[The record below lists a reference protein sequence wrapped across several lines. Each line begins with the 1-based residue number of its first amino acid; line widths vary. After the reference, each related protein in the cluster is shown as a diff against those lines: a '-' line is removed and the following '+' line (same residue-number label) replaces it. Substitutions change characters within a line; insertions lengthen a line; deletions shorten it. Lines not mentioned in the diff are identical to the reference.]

1 MPDAGQNFTEMF
13 QKLGEQLKVPSFDMT
28 KIMEHHQKNIDAMG
42 RSWQAMASG
51 ATAVANKQREIFED
65 AIKDINEMAKD
76 YKPAG
81 SPQEIFAKQAEF
93 GKKTMEAAITNT
105 RDIAELVQKSTAEAF
120 KIVQDRMKESY
131 EEIRTTVE
139 KKM

>member
-51 ATAVANKQREIFED
+51 ATAVANKQREIFEG
-65 AIKDINEMAKD
+65 AMKEVAEMARD
-76 YKPAG
+76 YKPGG
-81 SPQEIFAKQAEF
+81 SPQEMFAKQAEF
-93 GKKTMEAAITNT
+93 GKKAMEAAISNT
-105 RDIAELVQKSTAEAF
+105 RDIAELVQKSGTDAL
-120 KIVQDRMKESY
+120 KIIQERMQESY
-131 EEIRTTVE
+131 EEIRGSLE
-139 KKM
+139 KK

>member
-51 ATAVANKQREIFED
+51 ATAVANKQREIFEG
-65 AIKDINEMAKD
+65 AMKEVAEMARD
-76 YKPAG
+76 YKPGG
-81 SPQEIFAKQAEF
+81 SPQEMFAKQAEF
-93 GKKTMEAAITNT
+93 GKKAMEAAISNT
-105 RDIAELVQKSTAEAF
+105 RDIAELVQKSGTDAL
-120 KIVQDRMKESY
+120 KIIQERMQESY
-131 EEIRTTVE
+131 DEIRGGLE
-139 KKM
+139 KK

>member
-51 ATAVANKQREIFED
+51 ATAVANKQREIFEG
-65 AIKDINEMAKD
+65 AMKEIAEMARD
-76 YKPAG
+76 YKPGG
-81 SPQEIFAKQAEF
+81 SPQEMFTKQAEF
-93 GKKTMEAAITNT
+93 SKKTMEAAIANT
-105 RDIAELVQKSTAEAF
+105 RDIAELVQKSGTDAL
-120 KIVQDRMKESY
+120 KIIQERMQESY
-131 EEIRTTVE
+131 EEIRGGLE
-139 KKM
+139 KK

>member
-1 MPDAGQNFTEMF
+1 MPDAGQNFTDMF

-51 ATAVANKQREIFED
+51 ATAVANKQREIFEGAMKEIAD
-65 AIKDINEMAKD
+65 MARD
-76 YKPAG
+76 YRPGG
-81 SPQEIFAKQAEF
+81 SPQDIFAKQAEF

-105 RDIAELVQKSTAEAF
+105 RDIAELVQKSGTDAL
-120 KIVQDRMKESY
+120 KIIQERMQESY
-131 EEIRTTVE
+131 EEIRGSLE
-139 KKM
+139 KK

>member
-105 RDIAELVQKSTAEAF
+105 RDIAELVQKSGTDAL
-120 KIVQDRMKESY
+120 KIIQERMQESY
-131 EEIRTTVE
+131 EEIRGSLD
-139 KKM
+139 KK

>member
-51 ATAVANKQREIFED
+51 ATAVANKQREIFEG
-65 AIKDINEMAKD
+65 AMKEVAEMARD
-76 YKPAG
+76 YKPGG
-81 SPQEIFAKQAEF
+81 SPQEMLTKQAEF
-93 GKKTMEAAITNT
+93 GKKAMEAAITNT
-105 RDIAELVQKSTAEAF
+105 RDIAELVQKSGTDAF
-120 KIVQDRMKESY
+120 KIIQDRMQESY
-131 EEIRTTVE
+131 EEIRGSLE
-139 KKM
+139 KK

>member
-51 ATAVANKQREIFED
+51 ATAVANKQREIFEG
-65 AIKDINEMAKD
+65 AMKEVAEMARD
-76 YKPAG
+76 YKPGG
-81 SPQEIFAKQAEF
+81 SPQEMFTKQAEF
-93 GKKTMEAAITNT
+93 GKKAMEAAITNT
-105 RDIAELVQKSTAEAF
+105 RDIAELVQKSGTDAF
-120 KIVQDRMKESY
+120 KIIQDRMQESY
-131 EEIRTTVE
+131 EEIRGSLE
-139 KKM
+139 KK

>member
-42 RSWQAMASG
+42 RSWQAMATG
-51 ATAVANKQREIFED
+51 ATAVANKQREIFEGAMKEIAD
-65 AIKDINEMAKD
+65 MARD
-76 YKPAG
+76 YRPGG
-81 SPQEIFAKQAEF
+81 SPQDIFAKQAEF

-105 RDIAELVQKSTAEAF
+105 RDIAELAQKSGTDAL
-120 KIVQDRMKESY
+120 KIIQERMQESY
-131 EEIRTTVE
+131 EEIRGSLD
-139 KKM
+139 KK

>member
-51 ATAVANKQREIFED
+51 ATAVANKQREIFEG
-65 AIKDINEMAKD
+65 AMKEVAEMARD
-76 YKPAG
+76 YKPGG
-81 SPQEIFAKQAEF
+81 SPQDMFTKQAEF
-93 GKKTMEAAITNT
+93 GKKAMEAAITNT
-105 RDIAELVQKSTAEAF
+105 RDIAELVQKSGTDAL
-120 KIVQDRMKESY
+120 KIIQERMQESY
-131 EEIRTTVE
+131 EEIRGSLD
-139 KKM
+139 KK

>member
-13 QKLGEQLKVPSFDMT
+13 QKLGEQLKVPSFDVT

-42 RSWQAMASG
+42 RSWQAMATG

-105 RDIAELVQKSTAEAF
+105 RDIAELVQKSGTDALKVIHE
-120 KIVQDRMKESY
+120 RMQESY
-131 EEIRTTVE
+131 DEIRSGMD
-139 KKM
+139 KK

>member
-51 ATAVANKQREIFED
+51 ATAVANKQREIFEG
-65 AIKDINEMAKD
+65 AMKEIAEMARD
-76 YKPAG
+76 YKPGG
-81 SPQEIFAKQAEF
+81 SPQEMFAKQAKF
-93 GKKTMEAAITNT
+93 GKKAMEAAIANT
-105 RDIAELVQKSTAEAF
+105 RDITELVQKSGTDAL
-120 KIVQDRMKESY
+120 KIIQERMQESY
-131 EEIRTTVE
+131 EEIRGSLE
-139 KKM
+139 KK

>member
-51 ATAVANKQREIFED
+51 ATAVANKQREIFEGAMKEVAD
-65 AIKDINEMAKD
+65 MARD
-76 YKPAG
+76 YRPGG
-81 SPQEIFAKQAEF
+81 SPQDVFAKQAEF
-93 GKKTMEAAITNT
+93 GKKAMEAAISNT
-105 RDIAELVQKSTAEAF
+105 RDIAELVQKSGTDAL
-120 KIVQDRMKESY
+120 KIIQERMQESY
-131 EEIRTTVE
+131 EEIRGTLE
-139 KKM
+139 KK